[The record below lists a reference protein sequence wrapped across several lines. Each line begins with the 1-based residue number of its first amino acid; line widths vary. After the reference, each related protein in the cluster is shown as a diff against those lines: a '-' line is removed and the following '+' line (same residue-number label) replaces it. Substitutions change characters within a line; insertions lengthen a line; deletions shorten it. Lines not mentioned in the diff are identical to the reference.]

1 MSCISTNADFR
12 PAQYNISIWKSNT
25 WSQIFLLT
33 ANTVPINLSTATVKI
48 QIRKTITSTNAELTL
63 TEAVGGG
70 ITVGGINSNMITI
83 NKDIDL
89 AAGNYVYDM
98 AVEFSNTNIKT
109 YIWGNFIVYQDITQL

>member
-33 ANTVPINLSTATVKI
+33 ANTVPINLSAATVEI
-48 QIRKTITSTNAELTL
+48 EIRKTINSSNVELTL
-63 TEAVGGG
+63 TELAGGG
-70 ITVGGINSNMITI
+70 ITVGGVNNNMITI
-83 NKDIDL
+83 NKDINL

-98 AVEFSNTNIKT
+98 AVKFSNTNVKT
-109 YIWGNFIVYQDITQL
+109 YIWGNFIVYQDITQI